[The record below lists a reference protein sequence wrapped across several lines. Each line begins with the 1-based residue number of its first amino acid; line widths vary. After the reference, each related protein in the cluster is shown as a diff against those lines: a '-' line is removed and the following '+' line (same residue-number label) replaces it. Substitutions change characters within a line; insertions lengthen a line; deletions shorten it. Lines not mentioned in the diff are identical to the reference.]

1 MCSSLT
7 VRKDINI
14 GLTVLGDLQKK
25 CNYVILCKQEM
36 IEILKALRSTHL
48 RLIYAAMGVE
58 VPTED
63 MATEVES
70 IRTHL

>member
-25 CNYVILCKQEM
+25 CNSVILCKQEM
-36 IEILKALRSTHL
+36 IEILKALRSTQL